1 MANKKINTGA
11 IATSANEPSRPKL
24 TSDIIADYL
33 ERMGGQATLVKPD
46 GSQYNPNRK
55 GRVNIGDRMTTA
67 EKFGQAADV
76 GLSNEF
82 QKLPEVHARFDDR
95 QVALQVQKELA
106 TGRLTTQK
114 FFESPD
120 KAIAD
125 QAADEIRRS
134 DGLLGRGESVEVR
147 KLGKAYEVVAVK
159 QYQPVPS
166 RGNSAVRSYGL
177 DNDPEG
183 RFVAFNKP
191 EEAYA
196 APKTLKELQ
205 AEARRL
211 EASGT
216 QALASDTR
224 TEFKPQAQSNWEKLE
239 LPARSPMTEQLLQ
252 VAPEPRA
259 IAAQTLDTPSDAW
272 KLPQAKEPK
281 LPHFYAQM
289 ASGDNPLGTGSTV
302 QSEYDRAKSAYQGY
316 QRFGYAPPDV
326 EFPKLRELT
335 KLAESEGVKG
345 DDALKAYIK
354 GKQNAPLIEAG
365 VLPKPELPMTARL
378 GQQYISPKSD
388 KVGTVESVGKKG
400 VKLNVDGQAVPVE
413 YQTLEKLK
421 YTGNKG
427 YGFAAPAALRPVIG
441 GFIGGTAGSMAFK
454 QLAQAVGLNEDQ
466 QNAAAATGGLI
477 GSFAGSVAT
486 NLPLDA
492 KLRVPTARE
501 FAATMMGAPQQRGA
515 GARLFDLASSQAG
528 AIAPDV
534 RAKINSFPELP
545 KNASMTGLGL
555 YELDG
560 SPSGLG
566 WILRGEADD
575 PSKYSYVRSL
585 QQELLDSPNFTGI
598 SYRGVYVPSNK
609 SPVSEAQKYGIAN
622 SRGYYDSSFMATTP
636 SPSYA
641 KTYGDNFFLEVLG
654 NSGKKLLRHA
664 DEGGE
669 ALYPA
674 GNQFDVENY
683 RVEDGKV
690 TARLVD
696 RNLKPDEVVK
706 LKKQAFDS
714 ADFGS
719 LFSDSNPIDKTFQ
732 QSYTLGS
739 QGFESGQ
746 KFVSPSGGIA
756 SLIDASDPESIFFQA
771 ADGKPVYVN
780 RSQFD
785 RLQIKAPATLTDLKR
800 GDGLISNKS
809 DLRYTVMG
817 VEGDNVK
824 LRGEDGVI
832 RITTKAKVPQL
843 FRANTLGFATPA
855 ALRPVFGGFV
865 GGTAGSM
872 AFKQLAQAV
881 GLNEDQQNAAAATG
895 GIIGSFAGSAATNL
909 PLDTKLR
916 VPTAREFAQT
926 MMSAPQQR
934 GAGARLFDLVSS
946 ESGAIQPA
954 NPVIMQRQA
963 DRLKAQGYDVK
974 LETFNPTQGW
984 MDEYVTE
991 VQKAPQGGKNILA
1004 ANAPLDDGSIRKR
1017 LVDAA
1022 DRTGIVVKQADGSIA
1037 DILPKPNNLELA
1049 PNQRL
1054 RGTAYVDPKTKA
1066 QTIAV
1071 DAAFPKFGVDNTIAH
1086 EMGHILAG
1094 HTDGSRGKLP
1104 STLKELEANAVAYG
1118 VQKKLGVAGNP
1129 RLQDAYLERYR
1140 SHLNMR
1146 QYQDY
1151 RSQIGNIDSE
1161 RVQKAVDAIL
1171 PYSVESQRLVRGERS
1186 QPVAIAPEI
1195 EGITEATPRQST
1207 GAIYEPPASTQPRSL
1222 TELRQQ
1228 AADFNQR
1235 YESGQIPKQ
1244 AYTGKFAPIE
1254 KLTVEQ
1260 SAASMGMT
1268 LREYR
1273 DFQERAYRDFAP
1285 KEMPTGGSKKPPKIV
1300 KADRIVIDK
1309 QTGDRIDMD
1318 AYRKASKEWR
1328 QSTAAETAP
1337 LREAYDQA
1345 VKSGDKELQKAALEA
1360 IAETEARLPKAPMR
1374 SDFAIDKPAAPK
1386 KSSGGFNRPAQ
1397 SIQRQSTFIA
1407 ESAVEAAAKSSGA
1420 TTGQV
1425 KAQIASQRATGQ
1437 APDLDRAVEAIAPA
1451 AKPMSLAERMAVM
1464 RESAP
1469 QPSNNATPKT
1479 TRLQSSS
1486 MDADLDKAIADIEA
1500 RNPSARYFKAK
1511 DTFSASKPSVPGLGD
1526 AIARID
1532 STNPNLNAIGQP
1544 RDATGL
1550 DRAIANIEAK
1560 NPRDTFDGRSLRDI
1574 KSATAQRVGDRV
1586 DFGDR
1591 IGASGLGILMDTAQ
1605 AAQVLTESASRGEK
1619 APVALTRAGL
1629 SVGAGYA
1636 TTALASYI
1644 PNPYLRTAAQIG
1656 GGIAAVVG
1664 ADKAI
1669 DQVVGRDAARED
1681 KFAKDLSKLDLNPTK
1696 EADQW
1701 KPFANDSNVL
1711 AAYGNSLTA
1720 QIQSNLDYRPAA
1732 RSLANLANSQSI
1744 DNARYASERGQ
1755 SIDLNQQVGAGRKQM
1770 TGQSSTVY
1778 RDRGDGVTEAIG
1790 RRRAFSDVESRVLA
1804 LQNLANES
1812 GYEVPRTGKFDP
1824 KLSEALEKLGYSD
1837 RQIGDYI
1844 QGRSKTI
1851 GSPAAKQSN
1860 QQQAKQQFALRSKLG
1875 KVTSSQMSEALS
1887 AERKRQG
1894 LKGNQKLDQGTVD
1907 SVFSSLAGRSLSQM
1921 QGKPSFANK
1930 TFAKAGFGMK

>member
-11 IATSANEPSRPKL
+11 IATSVNEPSRPKL

-33 ERMGGQATLVKPD
+33 KLMGGEATLVKPD

-55 GRVNIGDRMTTA
+55 GRVSIGDRMTTA
-67 EKFGQAADV
+67 ERFGQAADV

-95 QVALQVQKELA
+95 QVALQAQKELA

-114 FFESPD
+114 FYETPD

-159 QYQPVPS
+159 QYQAVPS

-183 RFVAFNKP
+183 RYVAFNKP

-196 APKTLKELQ
+196 APKSLKELQ
-205 AEARRL
+205 AEARQL
-211 EASGT
+211 EASGGK
-216 QALASDTR
+216 ALAPDTR
-224 TEFKPQAQSNWEKLE
+224 AEFKPQAQSNWEKLE
-239 LPARSPMTEQLLQ
+239 LPARSPMTEQLMQ
-252 VAPEPRA
+252 IAPEPRA
-259 IAAQTLDTPSDAW
+259 IASNTARDTGGWANAQGESLVTSAN
-272 KLPQAKEPK
+272 E
-281 LPHFYAQM
+281 AQKRIEV
-289 ASGDNPLGTGSTV
+289 AA
-302 QSEYDRAKSAYQGY
+302 ERSAYAKQKMPFASQRLAEVDRYGVSAPLDDQSAYDLAKRNFETIKRTALDFPDAFQGVD
-316 QRFGYAPPDV
+316 QSAKFPSFSTLKKQAISEGIMLADSGTNAFKAYADA
-326 EFPKLRELT
+326 KAAELT
-335 KLAESEGVKG
+335 GT
-345 DDALKAYIK
+345 LKAPES
-354 GKQNAPLIEAG
+354 G
-365 VLPKPELPMTARL
+365 LPRTARL
-378 GQQYISPKSD
+378 GQEYISPKSG

-421 YTGNKG
+421 YTGNKD
-427 YGFAAPAALRPVIG
+427 YGFTAPAALRPVFG

-454 QLAQAVGLNEDQ
+454 QLA
-466 QNAAAATGGLI
+466 
-477 GSFAGSVAT
+477 
-486 NLPLDA
+486 
-492 KLRVPTARE
+492 K
-501 FAATMMGAPQQRGA
+501 
-515 GARLFDLASSQAG
+515 
-528 AIAPDV
+528 
-534 RAKINSFPELP
+534 
-545 KNASMTGLGL
+545 
-555 YELDG
+555 
-560 SPSGLG
+560 
-566 WILRGEADD
+566 
-575 PSKYSYVRSL
+575 
-585 QQELLDSPNFTGI
+585 
-598 SYRGVYVPSNK
+598 
-609 SPVSEAQKYGIAN
+609 
-622 SRGYYDSSFMATTP
+622 
-636 SPSYA
+636 
-641 KTYGDNFFLEVLG
+641 
-654 NSGKKLLRHA
+654 
-664 DEGGE
+664 
-669 ALYPA
+669 
-674 GNQFDVENY
+674 
-683 RVEDGKV
+683 
-690 TARLVD
+690 
-696 RNLKPDEVVK
+696 
-706 LKKQAFDS
+706 
-714 ADFGS
+714 
-719 LFSDSNPIDKTFQ
+719 
-732 QSYTLGS
+732 
-739 QGFESGQ
+739 
-746 KFVSPSGGIA
+746 
-756 SLIDASDPESIFFQA
+756 
-771 ADGKPVYVN
+771 
-780 RSQFD
+780 
-785 RLQIKAPATLTDLKR
+785 
-800 GDGLISNKS
+800 
-809 DLRYTVMG
+809 
-817 VEGDNVK
+817 
-824 LRGEDGVI
+824 
-832 RITTKAKVPQL
+832 
-843 FRANTLGFATPA
+843 
-855 ALRPVFGGFV
+855 
-865 GGTAGSM
+865 
-872 AFKQLAQAV
+872 AV

-895 GIIGSFAGSAATNL
+895 GIVGSFVGSTATNL

-916 VPTAREFAQT
+916 VPTAREFATT
-926 MMSAPQQR
+926 MMGAPQSR
-934 GAGARLFDLVSS
+934 SAGARLFDLASS

-954 NPVIMQRQA
+954 NPRVMQRQA
-963 DRLKAQGYDVK
+963 DRLKAKGIDVR

-991 VQKAPQGGKNILA
+991 VQKAPQGSKNILA
-1004 ANAPLDDGSIRKR
+1004 VNAPLDDGSIRKR

-1118 VQKKLGVAGNP
+1118 VAKKLGVAGNP

-1151 RSQIGNIDSE
+1151 RSQIGNIDSQ

-1186 QPVAIAPEI
+1186 QPVAIASEI
-1195 EGITEATPRQST
+1195 EGITGDRELTREEFARRFPDKVKEYAPEATPRQST

-1222 TELRQQ
+1222 TDLRQQ

-1235 YESGQIPKQ
+1235 YESGAVPKQ
-1244 AYTGKFAPIE
+1244 AYSGKFAPIE
-1254 KLTVEQ
+1254 KLTIEQ
-1260 SAASMGMT
+1260 SAASMGMS
-1268 LREYR
+1268 LKEYR

-1285 KEMPTGGSKKPPKIV
+1285 KEAPTGTSKKPPKIV
-1300 KADRIVIDK
+1300 KAERIVIDK

-1374 SDFAIDKPAAPK
+1374 SDFATAKPAAPK

-1397 SIQRQSTFIA
+1397 PAQPAQRQSTFIA

-1437 APDLDRAVEAIAPA
+1437 APDLDRAVAAIAP
-1451 AKPMSLAERMAVM
+1451 
-1464 RESAP
+1464 
-1469 QPSNNATPKT
+1469 T
-1479 TRLQSSS
+1479 QSKE
-1486 MDADLDKAIADIEA
+1486 LAIA
-1500 RNPSARYFKAK
+1500 P
-1511 DTFSASKPSVPGLGD
+1511 TQSKELAV
-1526 AIARID
+1526 
-1532 STNPNLNAIGQP
+1532 
-1544 RDATGL
+1544 
-1550 DRAIANIEAK
+1550 
-1560 NPRDTFDGRSLRDI
+1560 RSLKDMQSQS
-1574 KSATAQRVGDRV
+1574 KALSTRVLSRQAADGMIVTPSQSMIDAGMKQQNRV
-1586 DFGDR
+1586 RLGDR

-1605 AAQVLTESASRGEK
+1605 AAQVLTESSSRGEK
-1619 APVALTRAGL
+1619 APVALARAGL

-1669 DQVVGRDAARED
+1669 DQFVGRDAAKES
-1681 KFAKDLSKLDLNPTK
+1681 KFAKDLSKLDLQPVK
-1696 EADQW
+1696 ESDQW
-1701 KPFANDSNVL
+1701 KPFANDSNML

-1744 DNARYASERGQ
+1744 ANARYASERGQ
-1755 SIDLNQQVGAGRKQM
+1755 SIDLSQQVGSGRRQM
-1770 TGQSSTVY
+1770 AGQSSTVY

-1790 RRRAFSDVESRVLA
+1790 RRRAFSDTESRILA

-1824 KLSEALEKLGYSD
+1824 KLSEALEKLGYGD

-1844 QGRSKTI
+1844 QGRSKVI
-1851 GSPAAKQSN
+1851 GNPAAKQSN
-1860 QQQAKQQFALRSKLG
+1860 VDQAKQQFALRSKLG
-1875 KVTSSQMSEALS
+1875 KVTSQQMTEALRD
-1887 AERKRQG
+1887 ERKRQG
-1894 LKGNQKLDQGTVD
+1894 LKGGQMLDQNTVA
-1907 SVFSSLAGRSLSQM
+1907 STFSSLATGARIATDAIATAGRSLAQM
-1921 QGKPSFANK
+1921 QGKPSFANR
-1930 TFAKAGFGMK
+1930 TFGKAGFGMK